1 MTMPDENSNQHA
13 YAGTFRH
20 FMDSKHRVTIPARWR
35 QEGDEEQFYLMPSP
49 DGIFLYALPPSE
61 FQKGLRDHQQRPA
74 HPRAGPARF
83 ARHFFSQAQHCVVD
97 RQGRLLLPDEFR
109 RQAGLEAELVLVGT
123 YDRFEVWNPDALGT
137 NPDQRNQ
144 HLPTGCQPDRL

>member
-20 FMDSKHRVTIPARWR
+20 AMDGKHRVTIPARWR
-35 QEGDEEQFYLMPSP
+35 HGGDEEQFYLMPSP
-49 DGIFLYALPPSE
+49 DGTFLYALPPSE
-61 FQKGLRDHQQRPA
+61 FQKVYETINSDPRIPA
-74 HPRAGPARF
+74 QDRRRF

-109 RQAGLEAELVLVGT
+109 RQAGLESELVLVGT
-123 YDRFEVWNPDALGT
+123 YDRFEVWNPERWERTRT
-137 NPDQRNQ
+137 NETSTFQQ
-144 HLPTGCQPDRL
+144 VASLIGL